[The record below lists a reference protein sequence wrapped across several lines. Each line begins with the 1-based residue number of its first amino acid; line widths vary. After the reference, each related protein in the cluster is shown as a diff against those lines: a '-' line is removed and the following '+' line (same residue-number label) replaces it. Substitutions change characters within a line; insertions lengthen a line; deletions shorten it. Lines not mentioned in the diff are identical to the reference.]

1 MVIGTP
7 YRTTFLAILMF
18 LAALPASAVDLAR
31 QVEFSIPPQKL
42 TTALLEFSHQA
53 GVQIIVGREVGDRK
67 TLGISGRHSI
77 ADGLTTLLAGSSL
90 TYRVVNDTSITVGN
104 AADLTAA
111 AEATSRDPPQ
121 AAPTG
126 EPLSEITVTASKV
139 RSLEQFT
146 PTGSRLGLSVME
158 TPGALDVIDNDEML
172 GRGFSSVEQ
181 AADALP
187 GVTSGGSPG
196 DLEQFTMRGFTGD
209 QIPSLYNGLYIG
221 PANITNRPQNT
232 FNLASVEILK
242 GPASVLY
249 GQGAVGGVVN
259 VVSKPPSFEK
269 SQLDLLLSS
278 GTYGDQS
285 LGLGGTTHL
294 GDTLAIRADASRTSS
309 DGYVHRASS
318 NSTNVTGTV
327 LWRPS
332 SALDVQFT
340 LDYLEDN
347 PSTYFGTPL
356 VPVSFATHP
365 LNGVI
370 DSSSGLAIDQ
380 RMRFVNYNV
389 ADAHIHSSQIW
400 PQLLLKWKASDKLT
414 LQHFSYYFHAHREWV
429 DAETY
434 TYDPVTQLI
443 DRDRFFIFHEQALYG
458 DQVDAT
464 YKDMLF
470 GHANTF
476 VLGADY
482 SHLNFV
488 RSRGFPNGDS
498 VDPFNPSPGLF
509 GPIVPRASPTRWND
523 YAGFFEDVVD
533 VTSALKLVTGGR
545 YDRLA
550 LDRQNFGPDGTFDP
564 TTSFTKAYEASN
576 WRVGAVY
583 RLTDSTA
590 AYASWTTGADPVGS
604 DIILVNSNE
613 NFSLSRSRQA
623 EVGIKAR
630 SSDGRADGTL
640 AIYSIDRKNILT
652 QQTIDTVSN
661 IGDQKSRGIELSG
674 DIKVTSIWNVSGN
687 AAYTDA
693 YYGLFVDPNTGV
705 NATGHQ
711 PADIPRWTAN
721 LWTSVRNVGNLPLEL
736 GGGVRY
742 IGKRFANTEN
752 SLVLKDYL
760 LANVYASYKI
770 GSNLLLTLR
779 LNNAFDK
786 AYAQWADVY
795 YPSEI
800 ILGEPR
806 NGSLSLVGKF

>member
-1 MVIGTP
+1 MVIGAS
-7 YRTTFLAILMF
+7 YRTTI
-18 LAALPASAVDLAR
+18 LAALLLLASLAANAVDLTR
-31 QVEFSIPPQKL
+31 QIEFRIPPQKL

-53 GVQIIVGREVGDRK
+53 GIQIIVGREVGDRK
-67 TLGISGRHSI
+67 TSGIAGRHSI
-77 ADGLTTLLAGSSL
+77 AEGLTALLAGSPL
-90 TYRVVNDTSITVGN
+90 TYRVINETSITVGN
-104 AADLTAA
+104 AADSTAA
-111 AEATSRDPPQ
+111 AGAAASDPPQ
-121 AAPTG
+121 ADPASEGLT
-126 EPLSEITVTASKV
+126 EITVTAAKV

-146 PTGSRLGLSVME
+146 PTGSRLGLSAME
-158 TPGALDVIDNDEML
+158 TPGALDIIDNDEML

-232 FNLASVEILK
+232 FNLESVEILK

-259 VVSKPPSFEK
+259 VVSKAPSFDR
-269 SQLDLLLSS
+269 SQLDFLMSTGS
-278 GTYGDQS
+278 FGDQS
-285 LGLGGTTHL
+285 LGLGGTAHV
-294 GDTLAIRADASRTSS
+294 GDTLAFRADASRTSS

-318 NSTNVTGTV
+318 NSTNITATA
-327 LWRPS
+327 LWRAS
-332 SALDVQFT
+332 STLDVQFT

-356 VPVSFATHP
+356 VPTSFATQP
-365 LNGVI
+365 LTGVI

-389 ADAHIHSSQIW
+389 SDAHIHSSQIW
-400 PQLLLKWKASDKLT
+400 PQLLLKWKPSDKLT
-414 LQHFSYYFHAHREWV
+414 IQNFSYYFHAHREWV

-434 TYDPVTQLI
+434 TFNPVSRLI
-443 DRDRFFIFHEQALYG
+443 DRDRFFIFHQQALYG

-464 YKDMLF
+464 YKDVVL

-488 RSRGFPNGDS
+488 RSRGFPDGDS

-523 YAGFFEDVVD
+523 YAAFFEDVFD

-545 YDRLA
+545 YDQLE
-550 LDRQNFGPDGTFDP
+550 LDRQNYGPDGTFDP
-564 TTSFTKAYEASN
+564 TSSFTKTFQATN

-583 RLTDSTA
+583 RLSDSTA
-590 AYASWTTGADPVGS
+590 TYASWTTGADPVGS
-604 DIILVNSNE
+604 DIILVDSNE
-613 NFSLSRSRQA
+613 NFSLSRSSQV
-623 EVGIKAR
+623 EVGLKTKSAA
-630 SSDGRADGTL
+630 GRADATL

-652 QQTIDTVSN
+652 QQTVDTVTN

-674 DIKVTSIWNVSGN
+674 DIKLTPIWSVSAN

-693 YYGLFVDPNTGV
+693 YYGLFVDPNTGID
-705 NATGHQ
+705 ATGHQ

-721 LWTSVRNVGNLPLEL
+721 LWTSVRNVGNMPLEI

-752 SLVLKDYL
+752 TLVLEDYM
-760 LANVYASYKI
+760 LANVYASYKM

-779 LNNAFDK
+779 VNNVFDK

-806 NGSLSLVGKF
+806 NASVSILGKF

>member
-1 MVIGTP
+1 
-7 YRTTFLAILMF
+7 
-18 LAALPASAVDLAR
+18 LPASAVDLTK
-31 QVEFSIPPQKL
+31 QVDFSIPPQKL

-53 GVQIIVGREVGDRK
+53 AVQIVVGREVGDR
-67 TLGISGRHSI
+67 TTAGITGRHSI
-77 ADGLTTLLAGSSL
+77 AEGLTTLLAGSAL
-90 TYRVVNDTSITVGN
+90 TYRVINETSISVGN
-104 AADLTAA
+104 AADVAA
-111 AEATSRDPPQ
+111 AAGAVASDPAQ
-121 AAPTG
+121 AEPVG
-126 EPLSEITVTASKV
+126 EGLSEITVTAAKV

-187 GVTSGGSPG
+187 GVTSGGSPA
-196 DLEQFTMRGFTGD
+196 DLAQFTMRGFTGD

-232 FNLASVEILK
+232 FNLESVEILK
-242 GPASVLY
+242 GPSSVLY

-259 VVSKPPSFEK
+259 VVSKAPSFDK
-269 SQLDLLLSS
+269 PQLDLLVSS
-278 GTYGDQS
+278 GTFGDTA
-285 LGLGGTTHL
+285 LGLGGTTHI
-294 GDTLAIRADASRTSS
+294 GDTLAIRADVSRTSS
-309 DGYVHRASS
+309 NGYVDRASS
-318 NSTNVTGTV
+318 DSTNVTATA
-327 LWRPS
+327 LWRATS
-332 SALDVQFT
+332 VLDVQFT

-356 VPVSFATHP
+356 VPVSFATQP
-365 LNGVI
+365 LTGVI
-370 DSSSGLAIDQ
+370 DSSSGLAVDQ

-389 ADAHIHSSQIW
+389 SDAHIHSSQIW
-400 PQLLLKWKASDKLT
+400 PQLLLKWKPSDNLT
-414 LQHFSYYFHAHREWV
+414 VQNFAYYFHAHREWI

-434 TYDPVTQLI
+434 TFNPVSQLI
-443 DRDRFFIFHEQALYG
+443 DRDRFFVFHHQALYG

-464 YKDMLF
+464 YKGTLF

-488 RSRGFPNGDS
+488 RSRGFPDGDS

-509 GPIVPRASPTRWND
+509 GPIVPRDSPTRWND
-523 YAGFFEDVVD
+523 YAAFFEDVFD

-545 YDRLA
+545 YDHLA
-550 LDRQNFGPDGTFDP
+550 LDRENYGPDGTFDP
-564 TTSFTKAYEASN
+564 TSSFSKTFEATN

-604 DIILVNSNE
+604 DIILVDSNE
-613 NFSLSRSRQA
+613 NFTLARSTQV
-623 EVGIKAR
+623 EVGIKAGTPN
-630 SSDGRADGTL
+630 GRADGTL
-640 AIYSIDRKNILT
+640 AIYTIDRKNILT
-652 QQTIDTVSN
+652 QETVDTVTN

-674 DIKVTSIWNVSGN
+674 DIKLTPTWSLSGN

-693 YYGLFVDPNTGV
+693 FYGLFVDPNTGID
-705 NATGHQ
+705 ASGHQ

-721 LWTSVRNVGNLPLEL
+721 LWTSVRNIGNLPLEI

-742 IGKRFANTEN
+742 VGTRFGNTEN
-752 SLVLKDYL
+752 TLVLKDYM
-760 LANVYASYKI
+760 LANFYASYKI
-770 GSNLLLTLR
+770 GSNLLVTLR
-779 LNNAFDK
+779 VNNAFDK

-806 NGSLSLVGKF
+806 NASVSVLGKF